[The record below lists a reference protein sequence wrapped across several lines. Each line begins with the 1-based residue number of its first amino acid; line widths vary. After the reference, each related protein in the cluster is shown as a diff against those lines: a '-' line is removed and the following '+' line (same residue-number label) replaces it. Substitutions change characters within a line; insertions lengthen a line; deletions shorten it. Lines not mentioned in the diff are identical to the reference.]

1 MFPKVHAQC
10 DGCRI
15 ESDPVATMLFL
26 LEERDVRVT
35 ELVPILGSESA
46 VEDVI
51 AGKTEID
58 RSSVESI
65 GKFLRIDSTL
75 FS

>member
-10 DGCRI
+10 DECRL
-15 ESDPVATMLFL
+15 ESDPAATVLFL
-26 LEERDVRVT
+26 MQERDVQVA

-51 AGKTEID
+51 TGQTEID
-58 RSSVESI
+58 RSAAESI
-65 GKFLRIDSTL
+65 AQLLRINSTL

>member
-10 DGCRI
+10 DECRI
-15 ESDPVATMLFL
+15 ESDPVATMLFVMQ
-26 LEERDVRVT
+26 ERDVQVT

-58 RSSVESI
+58 GSSVESI
-65 GKFLRIDSTL
+65 GEFLRINSTL
-75 FS
+75 LS